1 MEILSSWC
9 HPHST
14 APIDP
19 SAAPCLT
26 RDANLPYAALS
37 MEDNMDNSMKMWAE
51 ERLQYLCLCSSWP
64 LLEKMSCCW
73 WQEQCNPT
81 QCNDLMVHRRYYGEA
96 DLEIITD
103 TFWWHLLSL
112 PPKMKA
118 DATRATEMTRYILD
132 LDMAGRENLSSR
144 RFIAQYGSGWRQCWS
159 GYRKRSPKDTTAF
172 SFSRQIISLASRQI
186 FATCK
191 PKWRNPQLNFFGR
204 YNEW

>member
-1 MEILSSWC
+1 MPSSFNGADRSIRSTMSDTWCELTLRCSLSLWKIIWVMQWRCEPKRGFS
-9 HPHST
+9 
-14 APIDP
+14 
-19 SAAPCLT
+19 
-26 RDANLPYAALS
+26 RY
-37 MEDNMDNSMKMWAE
+37 
-51 ERLQYLCLCSSWP
+51 LCSSWP
-64 LLEKMSCCW
+64 LLEKMTW
-73 WQEQCNPT
+73 WRDGKNNAIQRNAMIWWSIGVEDMARPISRSSQTPF
-81 QCNDLMVHRRYYGEA
+81 G
-96 DLEIITD
+96 D
-103 TFWWHLLSL
+103 TFCRCRRKWRQM
-112 PPKMKA
+112 P
-118 DATRATEMTRYILD
+118 RTEMTRYILD